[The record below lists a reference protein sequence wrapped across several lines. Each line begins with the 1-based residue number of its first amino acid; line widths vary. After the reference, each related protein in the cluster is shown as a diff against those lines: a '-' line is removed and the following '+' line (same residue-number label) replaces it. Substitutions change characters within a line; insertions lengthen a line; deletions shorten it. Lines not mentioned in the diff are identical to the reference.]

1 MKLNPLLFKAAA
13 VVAIV
18 MLLSLA
24 LGQINHLA
32 AERQGRFREAVASVE
47 QSVAGRQVVLGPI
60 LQAECTEAWSAD
72 AGEGK
77 DRHKV
82 PRSRDFKL
90 TIPPSTLGVKA
101 HAVMEPHHRSLF
113 KVNTYA
119 GEIGVHAQWAPLAS
133 AIQREQTGSSVSC
146 LRRTVL
152 VAVADAR
159 GLRHASV
166 QVNGEA
172 LGVGTGTTH
181 AGYPAGFHA
190 VDTKPLALDA
200 PIEADVTMSLA
211 GTAELA
217 FVPIG
222 GDTRVT
228 MTSDWPHPS
237 FSGRYLPV
245 KSDVRGNGFDATWQ
259 VSALSSAS
267 RADLERS
274 ANLCL
279 WSAVEPGEGGPGASH
294 PISMTTDGQPVNPAT
309 CMEYFNTSFIDP
321 VNPYS
326 LSDRAIKYGILF
338 VGLTFLAVG
347 MTEVMRRLRV
357 HPIQYLLVG
366 SAISIFFLL
375 LLSLS
380 EHLRFDVS
388 YAVAASACVGLLSF
402 YGRHLLNGWK
412 AGLAFGAGIGV
423 LYGALYALLQM
434 EQTALVIGSVLLF
447 AVLAGVMV
455 LTRRV
460 DWYSLLQ
467 TPAGSTLPEA
477 PQSAA

>member
-1 MKLNPLLFKAAA
+1 MKLNPLVFKAAA

-18 MLLSLA
+18 MLLAVA
-24 LGQINHLA
+24 LSQINYLA
-32 AERQGRFREAVASVE
+32 VERQSRFRAAVAGVE
-47 QSVAGRQVVLGPI
+47 QSVAARQVVLGPI
-60 LQAECTEAWSAD
+60 LLAECTESWPID
-72 AGEGK
+72 VGEGK
-77 DRHKV
+77 DRRKV
-82 PRSRDFKL
+82 PHTRDFKL
-90 TIPPSTLGVKA
+90 TIPPTSLGMKT

-119 GEIGVHAQWAPLAS
+119 AQIGVHAQWAPLAS
-133 AIQREQTGSSVSC
+133 VIRREQPGSSVAC
-146 LRRTVL
+146 ARRTVM

-159 GLRHASV
+159 GIRHASV
-166 QVNGEA
+166 QAQGDA
-172 LGVGTGTTH
+172 LEVGIGTTH
-181 AGYPAGFHA
+181 PAYPAGFSA
-190 VDTKPLALDA
+190 VDTRPLALDA
-200 PIEADVTMSLA
+200 AFVADLTMSLA
-211 GTAELA
+211 GTSELG

-222 GDTRVT
+222 GDTRLT

-237 FSGRYLPV
+237 FGGRHLPV
-245 KSDVRGNGFDATWQ
+245 KSEVRDNGFEARWE
-259 VSALSSAS
+259 VSALASAA
-267 RADLERS
+267 RAELDRS
-274 ANLCL
+274 ANICL
-279 WSAVEPGEGGPGASH
+279 WSTVESGHDGPGASRV
-294 PISMTTDGQPVNPAT
+294 IAMSTEGQAVNPTT
-309 CMEYFNTSFIDP
+309 CMESFTTSFIDP

-338 VGLTFLAVG
+338 IGLTFLAVG

-380 EHLRFDVS
+380 EHLSFDVS
-388 YAVAASACVGLLSF
+388 YAIAASACVMLLAF
-402 YGRHLLNGWK
+402 YGRHVLNGWK

-423 LYGALYALLQM
+423 LYAALYALLQM

-467 TPAGSTLPEA
+467 TPAGTTLPEA